1 MNTINQGFM
10 KPDFTP
16 LLLLLVLL
24 VIILPGCTAHHAFGT
39 NPDNARIYGDTDPI
53 IKPVVGPDNVQ
64 PLFGADLDC
73 SRANQYLSPV
83 NYRVDMPLA
92 VTAAEVPPLS
102 SLDRVFSR
110 EISLSPGDLIEVV
123 IEDGEGFG
131 GRYELNA
138 NGFVKLPLIES
149 IFAQGLTPTQLAEK
163 IELAL
168 IKARYFR
175 AESLS
180 LSVQLLKLAEIEVT
194 VSGAVFEPG
203 RVLINEKIPAQLLRE
218 KTVAVGDYSP
228 TRMLSEALRGASGV
242 RPDAKLDQVRL
253 VRQGWQV
260 EVDMS
265 GILSGQPVRDVA
277 LVAGDQVIVPTSGCF
292 QPHLVRPSQIT
303 PKGFRVFMSNLIEP
317 SYSNANAAVGSFS
330 SSLPYGARLLQAV
343 VSANCVGGK
352 QWTNAARKVL
362 LSSKNPL
369 TGKVQVAE
377 RSIEQLMRN
386 PELPTINPYLMPN
399 DAIAC
404 YDSDASN
411 LRDVARFFSDV
422 LNPFTLKL
430 E

>member
-1 MNTINQGFM
+1 MNMVAQGFM

-16 LLLLLVLL
+16 LLLLVVVLVML
-24 VIILPGCTAHHAFGT
+24 LPGCTARHAFGT
-39 NPDNARIYGDTDPI
+39 QTESTRLYGDTNPQ
-53 IKPVVGPDNVQ
+53 IKPVVGAQSEQ

-73 SRANQYLSPV
+73 SAASHYLSPA

-92 VTAAEVPPLS
+92 LSAAEVPPMG
-102 SLDRVFSR
+102 SLDSVFSR
-110 EISLSPGDLIEVV
+110 EISLSPGDLIEVT

-131 GRYELNA
+131 GRYEINS
-138 NGFVKLPLIES
+138 NGYVKLPLLDS
-149 IFAQGLTPTQLAEK
+149 IFAQGLSPSQLAEK
-163 IELAL
+163 VELAL
-168 IKARYFR
+168 VRARYFR

-180 LSVQLLKLAEIEVT
+180 LSVQLLKLAEIEVS

-265 GILSGQPVRDVA
+265 GILSGQPVRDIA

-352 QWTNAARKVL
+352 QWTNAARKVV

-377 RSIEQLMRN
+377 RSVEQLMRN
-386 PELPTINPYLMPN
+386 PELPMINPYLMPN

-404 YDSDASN
+404 YDSDSSN

-422 LNPFTLKL
+422 LNPFTMKL